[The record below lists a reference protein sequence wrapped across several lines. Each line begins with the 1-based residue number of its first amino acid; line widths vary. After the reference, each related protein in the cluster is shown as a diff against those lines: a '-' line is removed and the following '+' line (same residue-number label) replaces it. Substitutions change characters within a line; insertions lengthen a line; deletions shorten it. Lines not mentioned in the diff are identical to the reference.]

1 MSCLTRPA
9 PLRSFMPVMRF
20 FVPRIRK
27 FTTSP
32 SPPSERDPSHPHLW
46 YHPGSSFISLSFLP
60 NKPAIQGSKTILG
73 YLPLGEATIDDFK
86 EEPKFL
92 KVLEEAIKSGISQ
105 GKATTV
111 EFEAE
116 TRPTDGWIHINDER
130 AIPPAGRIG
139 ETEDII
145 GSVYVQQGKIVADTY
160 SSLPTYRLVTPNG
173 VLTLP
178 KGLDQHLISVLEGID
193 AEERKTD
200 SVN

>member
-46 YHPGSSFISLSFLP
+46 YHPGSSFIR
-60 NKPAIQGSKTILG
+60 